1 MAAAGA
7 LIALLSTGLI
17 YALGARLFSSKAGG
31 MLVAAFFLTTPLIY
45 HAVRGGSASL
55 YQLPFVIG
63 WLLCIDRFRTSGAAR
78 DLAGA
83 GAVLG
88 LGLYS
93 FWAATVVMPVY
104 LAITV
109 VAIVLTSDLRL
120 NDRRIGAMAAAFA
133 VAAAPLAAYLL
144 MHPEYFRDRILAYG
158 LYDAN
163 RYNILQGSREVFS
176 WVGLTA
182 RSEVFYDY
190 FNPAFLFLSGG
201 GLARSLAHP
210 QVFHLPYAL
219 LLAAGLHRI
228 VTRDVPITAWLAV
241 AGFAAAPIAAALT
254 AQPPVAARAILM
266 APCAA
271 VIAAYGAV
279 HLWEF
284 RRLRVAAKNH
294 G

>member
-1 MAAAGA
+1 MIAAF
-7 LIALLSTGLI
+7 LSTGLI
-17 YALGARLFSSKAGG
+17 YALGARLFASKAWGL
-31 MLVAAFFLTTPLIY
+31 LVAVLFLTTPLIF
-45 HAVRGGSASL
+45 HAVGGASQSV
-55 YQLPFVIG
+55 YQLPFVIA
-63 WLLCIDRFRTSGAAR
+63 WLFCVDRFRSSGAAR

-88 LGLYS
+88 LGVYS
-93 FWAATVVMPVY
+93 FWAAAVMMPVY

-109 VAIVLTSDLRL
+109 LAFVLASDVRL
-120 NDRRIGAMAAAFA
+120 NDRRIWALVGACA
-133 VAAAPLAAYLL
+133 VAAAPLAVYVLI
-144 MHPEYFRDRILAYG
+144 HPESFRDRILAYR

-163 RYNILQGSREVFS
+163 RYNVLQGAREVFS

-182 RSEVFYDY
+182 RSEVYYDY

-201 GLARSLAHP
+201 GLARSVAHP
-210 QVFHLPYAL
+210 QVFHLPYAV

-241 AGFAAAPIAAALT
+241 AAFVAAPLAAALT

-271 VIAAYGAV
+271 VIAAYGAL
-279 HLWEF
+279 HLLEF

>member
-1 MAAAGA
+1 MAARAVIVLVSA
-7 LIALLSTGLI
+7 GLI
-17 YALGARLFSSKAGG
+17 YALGARLFSSKGLG
-31 MLVAAFFLTTPLIY
+31 LLVAACFLTTPLVF
-45 HAVRGGSASL
+45 HAVGVGSASL

-63 WLLCIDRFRTSGAAR
+63 WLLCVERFRSSGAGR

-88 LGLYS
+88 LGVYS
-93 FWAATVVMPVY
+93 YWAAAVVMPLY

-109 VAIVLTSDLRL
+109 LAFLLSRSAAPPKIALMV
-120 NDRRIGAMAAAFA
+120 AAFA
-133 VAAAPLAAYLL
+133 IAAAPLAAYLL

-163 RYNILQGSREVFS
+163 RYNILQGTREVFS

-182 RSEVFYDY
+182 RSEVYYDY

-201 GLARSLAHP
+201 GLARSLTHP

-241 AGFAAAPIAAALT
+241 AGFVAAPAAAALT
-254 AQPPVAARAILM
+254 AQPPVAARAVLM

-271 VIAAYGAV
+271 VIAACGAV
-279 HLWEF
+279 HLLEF
-284 RRLRVAAKNH
+284 WRLRVAAKNR